1 MDAPVR
7 GSSHDAL
14 AIQLPS
20 SSPVNL
26 GRYSVGLYVDFA
38 DIEWFWGADH
48 LVDDEDNC
56 FVIQKFD
63 SDERRY
69 PEGWKVSQFLK
80 DERISEVIL
89 TRDTIKTSKGKRLS
103 PSLRLRDVAGDE
115 WRYVFS
121 QLNGYAT
128 SATFIFLA
136 RNMRSHAA
144 P

>member
-1 MDAPVR
+1 M
-7 GSSHDAL
+7 
-14 AIQLPS
+14 I
-20 SSPVNL
+20 L
-26 GRYSVGLYVDFA
+26 GRYSVELYVDFA

-89 TRDTIKTSKGKRLS
+89 TRDTIKTSKGEDIV
-103 PSLRLRDVAGDE
+103 SLFEITDVAGDE
-115 WRYVFS
+115 
-121 QLNGYAT
+121 
-128 SATFIFLA
+128 
-136 RNMRSHAA
+136 
-144 P
+144 